1 MQATTFIN
9 KSAND
14 NSASGTNQFW
24 KNFQAVVGPYW
35 YPTDANGRAFSEV
48 IRTYGML
55 ALLVLLIVV
64 MVGATVFNSFVNR
77 YLIDVITQEKDLE
90 KFSDL
95 LLLYGFALVLV
106 TILVGISKFVRKKIA
121 LEWYEWLN
129 SQILSKYFNNRAYYK
144 INFQSDVTNP
154 DQQISQEIEP
164 LTKDFLSF
172 SATLLEKVLEMTAFL
187 ILLWTLSK
195 FVAVALVCYT
205 VVGNLIAIYLAQE
218 LNKIKQEEVESN
230 ADYTYSLTHV
240 RNHAESIAFFQGESQ
255 ELNIV
260 NRRFNRIVQSVKR
273 KIDWERSQDI
283 FNRGYQAVIQIFP
296 FIVFGPMQIRGEI
309 DFGEISQAALACN
322 LFATAMAELIK
333 EFATSGKFSSYID
346 RLFELSEAL
355 KSVTKEQE
363 NVSIIKTKEEKRL
376 AFENVTLQT
385 PNYEQVIVEE
395 LSLSVQPGEGL
406 LIVGPS
412 GRGKSSLLRAIAGL
426 WNSGTGRVIR
436 PPLEDVLFLPQRP
449 YIILGTLREQLLY
462 PHTTRGMSDRALEAI
477 LKQVNLQNLLSRIDN
492 FDTELPW
499 ENILSL
505 GEQQRLAFA
514 RLLVTRPSFTIL
526 DEATSALDLNNE
538 GNLYQQLQETNT
550 TYISVGHRES
560 LFSYH
565 QWVLE
570 LSQDSSWR
578 LLSVEDYRQQK
589 AQELTTD
596 NYAENSG
603 ITIEVVPNSKPA
615 TQPEILTD
623 ASENSEITI
632 DFVSDDEPENQ
643 SEILTD
649 AYENTEILI
658 DFVSDDEPINQ
669 SEILTD
675 AYENTEILID
685 SVSDDEPI
693 NQSEIL
699 TDAYENTEILIDSVS
714 DDEPINQSERS
725 TADTGEI
732 VGLSHREMQEL
743 TDYSLGTVRSKASK
757 GQTITTKD
765 GSTYRYNKDSKVL
778 KWVRVERL
786 EN

>member
-77 YLIDVITQEKDLE
+77 YLLDVITQEKDLE
-90 KFSDL
+90 KFSEL

-121 LEWYEWLN
+121 LDWYEWLN
-129 SQILSKYFNNRAYYK
+129 SQIVSKYFNNRAYYK
-144 INFQSDVTNP
+144 INFKSDVTNP

-195 FVAVALVCYT
+195 FVAIALVCYT

-309 DFGEISQAALACN
+309 DFGEISQSALACN

-355 KSVTKEQE
+355 KTVTKEPE
-363 NVSIIKTKEEKRL
+363 NVSTIKTKEEKRL

-395 LSLSVQPGEGL
+395 LTLTVQPGEGL

-426 WNSGTGRVIR
+426 WNAGTGRLVR
-436 PPLEDVLFLPQRP
+436 PPLKDVLFLPQRP

-462 PHTTRGMSDRALEAI
+462 PHTTRGMSDRELEAI
-477 LKQVNLQNLLSRIDN
+477 LKQVNLQNLLSRIDD

-538 GNLYQQLQETNT
+538 GNLYQQLQESNT

-565 QWVLE
+565 KWVLE

-603 ITIEVVPNSKPA
+603 ITIEVVPNNEPA
-615 TQPEILTD
+615 NQSETLTVSPENREITIDFVSDNEPENQPENQAEILTD
-623 ASENSEITI
+623 ASENSEIII

-643 SEILTD
+643 AEILTD
-649 AYENTEILI
+649 ASEN
-658 DFVSDDEPINQ
+658 
-669 SEILTD
+669 SEI
-675 AYENTEILID
+675 IID
-685 SVSDDEPI
+685 SVSDNETE
-693 NQSEIL
+693 NQPETL
-699 TDAYENTEILIDSVS
+699 TV
-714 DDEPINQSERS
+714 
-725 TADTGEI
+725 DTGEI
-732 VGLSHREMQEL
+732 VGISHREMQEI

-757 GQTITTKD
+757 GQTITAKD
-765 GSTYRYNKDSKVL
+765 GFTYCYNKDSKVL